1 MASIIVTKHLLQR
14 MQQRGIRNN
23 IVENLALYGEV
34 ITSKGGI
41 DSVIFTKAS
50 LDEIKVECGY
60 DAYKKCE
67 RQKNTYLIVSDDGV
81 AVTVAHSY
89 RHSIH

>member
-1 MASIIVTKHLLQR
+1 MASIVVTNHLLLR

-23 IVENLALYGEV
+23 IVENLVKYGEV
-34 ITSKGGI
+34 RKSRHGI
-41 DSVIFTKAS
+41 DSIVFTKKS
-50 LDEIKVECGY
+50 LEEIKSECGY